1 MRGTVLLLDDGDAR
15 APYAEYFRANGLIV
29 YETTRP
35 EDALRQLAT
44 VTPDVI
50 VTTFGHAIAS
60 SVIGE
65 LRTSVD
71 DATSIIVAGGDEGRE
86 QARNAGA
93 DAFVLNSALLSE
105 VLYEIHRALILRRSG
120 RRLPP
125 NR

>member
-1 MRGTVLLLDDGDAR
+1 MRGTVLLLDSGDAR
-15 APYAEYFRANGLIV
+15 APYADYFRAHGLIV

-35 EDALRQLAT
+35 EDALKQLDT

-50 VTTFGHAIAS
+50 VTTFGRSIPS

-71 DATSIIVAGGDEGRE
+71 AATSIIVTSADEGRE
-86 QARNAGA
+86 QARKAGA
-93 DAFVLNSALLSE
+93 DSFLLNSARLSE

-120 RRLPP
+120 RRLSP
-125 NR
+125 NW

>member
-1 MRGTVLLLDDGDAR
+1 MRGTVLLLDGGDAR

-35 EDALRQLAT
+35 EDALKQLDT

-50 VTTFGHAIAS
+50 VTAFGQTIPS

-71 DATSIIVAGGDEGRE
+71 DATSIIVTCGDEDRE

-93 DAFVLNSALLSE
+93 DSSLLNSALL
-105 VLYEIHRALILRRSG
+105 
-120 RRLPP
+120 
-125 NR
+125 